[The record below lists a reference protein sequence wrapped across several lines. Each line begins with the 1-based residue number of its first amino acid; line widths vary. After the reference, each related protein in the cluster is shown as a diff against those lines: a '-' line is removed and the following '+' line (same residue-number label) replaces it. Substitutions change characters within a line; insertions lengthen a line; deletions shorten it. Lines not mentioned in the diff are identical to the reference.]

1 MGITPRELILL
12 ELTITIKSMEEK
24 INEIMENFDFENVHK
39 VMVALEWEWSF
50 SRGGSGIPSV
60 KSLKERAGELLSDVE
75 DLICEGDTITS
86 SSGGF
91 EAKYHDGC
99 LSLSFIVEEW
109 VG

>member
-1 MGITPRELILL
+1 MM
-12 ELTITIKSMEEK
+12 KEK
-24 INEIMENFDFENVHK
+24 IEQIMENFDFENVHK
-39 VMVALEWEWSF
+39 VMVALEWEWTF
-50 SRGGSGIPSV
+50 GRGGSGIPSV
-60 KSLKERAGELLSDVE
+60 KSLKKRAGELLSNVE
-75 DLICEGDTITS
+75 DLICEGGTITS

>member
-1 MGITPRELILL
+1 M
-12 ELTITIKSMEEK
+12 KEK
-24 INEIMENFDFENVHK
+24 IEQIMENFDFENVHT
-39 VMVALEWEWSF
+39 VMVALEWEWYF
-50 SRGGSGIPSV
+50 GHGVSGIPSV
-60 KSLKERAGELLSDVE
+60 GALKKKAMRLLSGVCDATCE
-75 DLICEGDTITS
+75 DDTRIS

>member
-1 MGITPRELILL
+1 M
-12 ELTITIKSMEEK
+12 KEK
-24 INEIMENFDFENVHK
+24 IEQIMENFDFEKVHK
-39 VMVALEWEWSF
+39 VMVALGWEWYLG
-50 SRGGSGIPSV
+50 RGGSGIPSV
-60 KSLKERAGELLSDVE
+60 KSLKERAGELLSNVD

-91 EAKYHDGC
+91 EAKYADGC